1 MRDLDPHGL
10 VNSARMLQ
18 LLICYDDDMLRNKS
32 HILHVASPHY
42 VFDEW

>member
-10 VNSARMLQ
+10 VNSASMLQ
-18 LLICYDDDMLRNKS
+18 LLIRHNDDMLRNKGY
-32 HILHVASPHY
+32 ILHVTSPHY